1 MRIMVIQVAMKE
13 IEIQISNVKNIDS
26 VVSNSFIEDIVKV
39 LLVF

>member
-1 MRIMVIQVAMKE
+1 MVIQVAMKE